1 MKLIDRWLDRIT
13 MYRLLLYFLI
23 ILLVVAFGLSLLG
36 YLNYSPLGIVFSA
49 SLLVIVCAVTNAVFA
64 YVYSAPTNI
73 ESAYI
78 TALILALIITPL
90 RSTHDLPFLVAA
102 GGLAMATKYLL
113 AINRKHV
120 FNPAAIAVA
129 LLAIGTGQAASWWV
143 GNQLLW
149 PVVLVGG
156 LLIMHKV
163 RRTKMVLAFFG
174 AAAGSTIVLALVRS
188 ASVATTLEKTALHS
202 SLLFLAFV
210 MLTEPLTSPTT
221 TSGQLWYA
229 GLVGLLFPP
238 QVHLGAVYSTPE
250 LTLIVG
256 NVFAYFT
263 GPKLKLL
270 PRLKQRL
277 KLTPDTADFV
287 FTPDR
292 PIKFAAGQYME
303 WTLPHTGADSRGNRR
318 YFTLASSPT
327 EPDLRIGVKFYSNGS
342 SFKRALQTMT
352 AATPISA
359 GQLGGSFTLPKDP
372 QSKLVF
378 IAGGIGVTPYRSMI
392 KYLLDT
398 GERRDVTLLYSERTA
413 DELVYR
419 DVFSEAEKELGTHI
433 VYTLTDNPPADWR
446 GRTGLITPELIKAE
460 VPDYKDRLFYLSGPH
475 TMVKA
480 MEAALKD
487 LGVARRNI
495 KTDFFPGYA

>member
-23 ILLVVAFGLSLLG
+23 LLLVVAT
-36 YLNYSPLGIVFSA
+36 IFSA
-49 SLLVIVCAVTNAVFA
+49 VGWLSYDPWAIGFSAAFLVIICQVTNQLFA
-64 YVYSAPTNI
+64 RIFEAPTNV

-90 RSTHDLPFLVAA
+90 SSHHDLTFLAAA
-102 GGLAMATKYLL
+102 GVLAMASKYIL
-113 AINRKHV
+113 AIKRKHV

-129 LLAIGTGQAASWWV
+129 IAAIGTGQAASWWV

-149 PVVLVGG
+149 PFVLVGG
-156 LLIMHKV
+156 LLIMYKI
-163 RRTKMVLAFFG
+163 RRTKLVLTFF
-174 AAAGSTIVLALVRS
+174 AAATGSTIVVALIRGV
-188 ASVATTLEKTALHS
+188 SVASTLDKTALHS

-210 MLTEPLTSPTT
+210 MLTEPLTSPATT
-221 TSGQLWYA
+221 TGQLWYA

-238 QVHLGAVYSTPE
+238 QVHLGTLYSTPE
-250 LTLIVG
+250 LTLVAG
-256 NVFAYFT
+256 NLFAYAI
-263 GPKLKLL
+263 GPKIKLL
-270 PRLKQRL
+270 PRLKQQI

-292 PIKFAAGQYME
+292 PVKFMAGQYME
-303 WTLPHTGADSRGNRR
+303 WTLPHDGADSRGNRR

-327 EPDLRIGVKFYSNGS
+327 ETDLRIGVKFYPNGS
-342 SFKRALQTMT
+342 SFKHAMQAMT
-352 AATPISA
+352 KTTPISA

-372 QSKLVF
+372 QRKLVF
-378 IAGGIGVTPYRSMI
+378 VAGGIGVTPYRSMI

-398 GERRDVTLLYSERTA
+398 NDRRDVTLLYSERTA
-413 DELVYR
+413 DELVYT
-419 DVFSEAEKELGTHI
+419 DIFSEAEEKLGAHI
-433 VYTLTDNPPADWR
+433 VYTLTDKPPANWH
-446 GRTGLITPELIKAE
+446 GRTGFITPELIKTE
-460 VPDYKDRLFYLSGPH
+460 VPDYRDRLFYLSGPH

-487 LGVARRNI
+487 LGVTKRNI